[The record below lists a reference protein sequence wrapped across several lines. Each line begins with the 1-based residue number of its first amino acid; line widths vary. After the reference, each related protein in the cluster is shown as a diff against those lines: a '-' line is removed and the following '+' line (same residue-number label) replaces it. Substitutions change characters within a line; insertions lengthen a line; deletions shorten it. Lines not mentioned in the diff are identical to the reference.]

1 VAPICEGATK
11 LPVAEVIIPDE
22 LGDFG
27 LPGNSYRGVW
37 EGLKA
42 DRHFRACSGCDAFRC
57 RRSQM
62 FGSLGWRCEGG
73 FFYAGV
79 LPFGHEAWEIF
90 GIGEEGEDEL
100 NGVGKPLFGLKCV
113 AHAGFVIA
121 C

>member
-1 VAPICEGATK
+1 
-11 LPVAEVIIPDE
+11 
-22 LGDFG
+22 
-27 LPGNSYRGVW
+27 
-37 EGLKA
+37 
-42 DRHFRACSGCDAFRC
+42 
-57 RRSQM
+57 M

-113 AHAGFVIA
+113 AHVELVIRVEPVVQA
-121 C
+121 ANATFISCDEKKRRLVMRRLEGITGGNT